1 MKRHLEPY
9 DNIVE
14 VVGWTPLVR
23 LRRIAR
29 GIRTPVYGKA
39 ENLNPGGSVKDR
51 IGLAIIEGAER
62 RGELKPG
69 GVIVEATSGN
79 TGIGLAIAAAIRAT
93 GASSRSPTRCRAR
106 RSACCA
112 RSARR

>member
-1 MKRHLEPY
+1 M
-9 DNIVE
+9 
-14 VVGWTPLVR
+14 R

-29 GIRTPVYGKA
+29 GTRTPLYGKA

-69 GVIVEATSGN
+69 GVIVEATRGN
-79 TGIGLAIAAAIRAT
+79 TGIGLAIAAAIKRVPLHLHDPRQDVEREDPA
-93 GASSRSPTRCRAR
+93 AARVRRAR
-106 RSACCA
+106 
-112 RSARR
+112 

>member
-29 GIRTPVYGKA
+29 GIRTPLFGKA
-39 ENLNPGGSVKDR
+39 ENLNPGGSRQGPHRPRDHR
-51 IGLAIIEGAER
+51 GR
-62 RGELKPG
+62 R
-69 GVIVEATSGN
+69 
-79 TGIGLAIAAAIRAT
+79 AARA
-93 GASSRSPTRCRAR
+93 S
-106 RSACCA
+106 
-112 RSARR
+112 